1 MWFILSVIAGAN
13 LKVTGICVPS
23 EGLQKDELTL
33 CVLCGSTVWGV
44 NTDARM

>member
-1 MWFILSVIAGAN
+1 MGFILSVIAGAN

-23 EGLQKDELTL
+23 EGLQEDELTL

-44 NTDARM
+44 NTDAKL